1 MAHRG
6 FSRDGLENTAAAF
19 AAAVDLGYSYVETDV
34 HATADGVLVAFH
46 DYTLARVA
54 GRDGD
59 IGALPWSEVAQARI
73 GGKEPIP
80 LFDEL
85 LETWPTLRWNIDCK
99 SDAAAPLLAEA
110 IERHRAWDRVCVASF
125 TDRRRRAVLS
135 LVTRPVAT
143 VASPGMVGAA
153 RLLGRTPFAR
163 MPIGPADCLQ
173 IPERS
178 RRLPVLTATLLRQ
191 THAAGAQLHVWT
203 IDDPAAMHRLLDM
216 GVDGIMTDRADLLK
230 DVLIER
236 RQWHEPRPR

>member
-6 FSRDGLENTAAAF
+6 FSRDGLENTRSAF
-19 AAAVDLGYSYVETDV
+19 AAAVRLGYSYVETDV

-46 DYTLARVA
+46 DYTLARVV

-59 IGALPWSEVAQARI
+59 IGQLLWKEVAEARI
-73 GGKEPIP
+73 GGAEPIP
-80 LFDEL
+80 RFEEL

-99 SDAAAPLLAEA
+99 SDAAAPLLAEI

-135 LVTRPVAT
+135 LVSRPVAT

-153 RLLGRTPFAR
+153 RLFGRSPFAR
-163 MPIGPADCLQ
+163 MPIGAVDCLQ

-178 RRLPVLTATLLRQ
+178 RGLPVLTATLLRQ

-203 IDDPAAMHRLLDM
+203 VDEPVSMHRLLDM

-230 DVLIER
+230 DVLVER
-236 RQWHEPRPR
+236 NQWHDPV